1 MAVLYD
7 FSFLKMTNLIKTIGC
22 VKLYKKTE
30 FASAYLII
38 SLNQT
43 KYAFGCVLRKK
54 KFFLRENFI
63 VLFLLIGL
71 RCCTL
76 FWALSLYQITMGN
89 LSYLL

>member
-1 MAVLYD
+1 MIKFD
-7 FSFLKMTNLIKTIGC
+7 KTIGC

-38 SLNQT
+38 SLY
-43 KYAFGCVLRKK
+43 KAKHAFGCVLRKK

-63 VLFLLIGL
+63 VLFLLTGL

-89 LSYLL
+89 LSCLL